1 MMPTYFTLKEM
12 THTDTGIPNAPQTWG
27 QYSNLL
33 RVANF
38 LDGLRKWFGGPI
50 VVTSGFRSTAVNE
63 RVGGSKTSAHLDGL
77 AVDIK
82 PKSGLHADYM
92 RILDYLYPLV
102 TCRRIDQLIVYCK
115 TPQCPDLGVKWIH
128 IGFREDSADNRCQT
142 IYK

>member
-1 MMPTYFTLKEM
+1 MSRYFTLKEM
-12 THTDTGIPNAPQTWG
+12 TATDTGLPNAPQTWG

-33 RVANF
+33 MVANF
-38 LDGLRKWFGGPI
+38 LDRLREWFGGPI
-50 VVTSGFRSTAVNE
+50 IVTSGFRSPAVNE
-63 RVGGSKTSAHLDGL
+63 RVGGSRTSAHLDGL
-77 AVDIK
+77 AADIK
-82 PKSGLHADYM
+82 PKSGLQADYM

-115 TPQCPDLGVKWIH
+115 TPQRPDLGVKWIH

>member
-12 THTDTGIPNAPQTWG
+12 THTDTGLQNSPQTWG

-33 RVANF
+33 MVANF

-63 RVGGSKTSAHLDGL
+63 RVGGSNTSAHLDGL

-115 TPQCPDLGVKWIH
+115 TPQRPDLGVKWIH
-128 IGFREDSADNRCQT
+128 IGFREDYKDNRCQT

>member
-1 MMPTYFTLKEM
+1 MPTYFTLNEM
-12 THTDTGIPNAPQTWG
+12 TRTDTGLPNNPQTWG

-50 VVTSGFRSTAVNE
+50 VVTSGFRSPAVNE

-82 PKSGLHADYM
+82 PKSGLHSDYM

-102 TCRRIDQLIVYCK
+102 NPGHNIDQLIVYCK
-115 TPQCPDLGVKWIH
+115 TPQRPDLGVKWIH
-128 IGFREDSADNRCQT
+128 IGFREDYKDNRCQT